1 MKAVSFQEEVQY
13 FNRKFL
19 EAIEQK
25 LRECG
30 HKCGNEIL
38 HDALSYIKDTGGK
51 RLRPI
56 ICYLSAEVVGGSGS
70 REKALT
76 TAIAIELIHNAS
88 LVHDD
93 IIDENY
99 MRRKNLS
106 NPAMYGAKKAVIIG
120 DLLFGLSCEM
130 LARCEVPEVVRLVSN
145 AVSDIAIG
153 EYLEFRLRN
162 SQEVAEQ
169 SYMEIAELK
178 TAATFRASAEAGA
191 VLGGGTKTEIENL
204 RNYGKNLGIAFQI
217 QDDIIDL
224 CSDTEK
230 TGKPVGLD
238 ITNAER
244 TLLIIHALEHTKDAE
259 RDYIK
264 EILFRE
270 RRPNS
275 LDIDIDKVRRIM
287 VESGS
292 IDYAV
297 RLSEEFI
304 RAARSCIAGIGS
316 EDSEAK
322 QKLQF
327 IADYSQE
334 LIKKKR
340 KPLSLS
346 YQSSCTEVKK
356 KKWILKE

>member
-1 MKAVSFQEEVQY
+1 MKKVSFQEEVQY
-13 FNRKFL
+13 FNRKFS
-19 EAIEQK
+19 EVIGQK
-25 LRECG
+25 LQECA
-30 HKCGNEIL
+30 HKCRNEIL
-38 HDALSYIKDTGGK
+38 HDALSYIRDTGGK

-56 ICYLSAEVVGGSGS
+56 ICYLSAEIVGGSGF

-93 IIDENY
+93 IIDGNY
-99 MRRKNLS
+99 MRRRNLS
-106 NPAMYGAKKAVIIG
+106 NQAMHGAKKAVIAG

-130 LARCEVPEVVRLVSN
+130 LARCGVPEVIRLVSN

-153 EYLEFRLRN
+153 AYLELRFRN
-162 SQEVAEQ
+162 SEEVTEQ
-169 SYMEIAELK
+169 SYMKIAELK

-191 VLGGGTKTEIENL
+191 VLGGGNEAESKKL

-224 CSDTEK
+224 YSDTEK

-238 ITNAER
+238 IRNGER
-244 TLLIIHALEHTKDAE
+244 TLLIIHTLEHTKDAE
-259 RDYIK
+259 RDYIRN
-264 EILFRE
+264 ILFRE

-275 LDIDIDKVRRIM
+275 HKIDIDIDKVRRII

-292 IDYAV
+292 VDYAIRV
-297 RLSEEFI
+297 SKKFI
-304 RAARSCIAGIGS
+304 GAARSCIAGIGS
-316 EDSEAK
+316 KDSEAK

-327 IADYSQE
+327 IVDYSQE
-334 LIKKKR
+334 LIKKTKTF
-340 KPLSLS
+340 KSLIPI
-346 YQSSCTEVKK
+346 SS
-356 KKWILKE
+356 